1 MRPTFTHEHA
11 CRLLGRPPM
20 FRGRIGKLARI
31 SLRNMQQ
38 TNYIIAM
45 ARTPDPDTEKLTRQ
59 VIFMLQPSLFAEFE
73 GACRARYKTV
83 SEVLREM
90 ILKFVRK
97 NT

>member
-1 MRPTFTHEHA
+1 MGSRPRFV
-11 CRLLGRPPM
+11 GPPRY
-20 FRGRIGKLARI
+20 RGLARI

-59 VIFMLQPSLFAEFE
+59 VIFMLQPSLFAVFE

-83 SEVLREM
+83 SVVLREM
-90 ILKFVRK
+90 ILKFVREK
-97 NT
+97 E